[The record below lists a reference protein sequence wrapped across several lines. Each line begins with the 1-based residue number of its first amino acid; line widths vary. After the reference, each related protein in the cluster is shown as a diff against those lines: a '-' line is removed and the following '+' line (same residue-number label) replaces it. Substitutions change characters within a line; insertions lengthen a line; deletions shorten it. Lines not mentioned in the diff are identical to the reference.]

1 MTANVFADDVGGV
14 LAETI
19 GGNSGDVYA
28 VNFGAGTIPD
38 LVFRLHEL
46 DNPPTVKLLVDW
58 DDITAATDDF
68 VVAGHA
74 ADLVAADALSVRLL
88 PDLPRASLFV
98 SGSEVV
104 SLVHAGDGVGGLTAT
119 ESGFVDDAWRRYDD
133 AWADAEPHSL
143 RTPPITD
150 VRGTLAAELGRPV
163 LDDFD
168 AILGELSSV
177 TGEDGPNEVTLV
189 LLAAARHDK
198 LLYEVSKW
206 GEDVGLASKAT
217 FSRSKSD
224 LEEAGVVVTEKVPI
238 DVGRPRLRLRL
249 APDLDDAGVPELLG
263 TVRDRLAT
271 AE

>member
-19 GGNSGDVYA
+19 GGNDGDVYA
-28 VNFGAGTIPD
+28 VNFGAGTIPA
-38 LVFRLHEL
+38 LVFRLHDL
-46 DNPPTVKLLVDW
+46 DDPPTVKLLVDW

-68 VVAGHA
+68 MVAGHA

-119 ESGFVDDAWRRYDD
+119 ESAFVEDAWRRYDE
-133 AWADAEPHSL
+133 AWVDAEPHSL

-150 VRGTLAAELGRPV
+150 VRETLAAELGRPV

-189 LLAAARHDK
+189 LFAAARHDK

-217 FSRSKSD
+217 FSVTTTPASSRSLFD
-224 LEEAGVVVTEKVPI
+224 REKVALLA
-238 DVGRPRLRLRL
+238 RLTFS
-249 APDLDDAGVPELLG
+249 PHLL
-263 TVRDRLAT
+263 TS
-271 AE
+271 